1 MIGALTAVAFLAA
14 APIVAYAM
22 DWCGLGIR
30 PFAVLPVSLAVAAG
44 VFLLTRRAVESD
56 RQETIAF
63 ATIVVAVLAWLLW
76 LARPSLLPLGSG
88 PDLAH
93 HLLLIDYIER
103 HAALPHDPQL
113 GAILGEMVSYT
124 PGTHLLATLAGVWTR
139 TSGFRVVYPIV
150 ALSVAL
156 KAGLVFLIAR
166 RMMPAGA
173 PRTPF
178 AVTAALLLFVPRD
191 YFIGSFGEASFL
203 AQVVSEL
210 FAVAMW
216 LAVVLWD
223 ERPSAF
229 VATLFALSGMATF
242 LAWPVNLGPPML
254 VFAAV
259 VAFRTDV
266 GLRPRV
272 SDLVL
277 AFAPIAAVAAI
288 HASGRLYALVIVR
301 VPGFVAYPT
310 IAMFGWWFLLIAGA
324 GVVAAATERRT
335 RTTTLL
341 VAAIAVQ
348 AAVLYVVATMD
359 GAARPYMALKMA
371 FLVIYPLAVAASL
384 TLAWVWTVVQ
394 VRLKPSRALSSE
406 GLSRTLPWAFV
417 AVLAIAIARLLV
429 ATPRPKPVVS
439 TPLYVAGAW
448 ARANV
453 APGCVD
459 YLVNN
464 LYTAYWLHL
473 SVLGNARATPR
484 SGDDD
489 TYQPRQTLNR
499 WILGGGVPHAIAE
512 DFEGLPKDIRTSV
525 DVVVRFGPAAVVKRR
540 GPSSC
545 L

>member
-1 MIGALTAVAFLAA
+1 MIGAFIAIAFLAT

-44 VFLLTRRAVESD
+44 VSLPTRRALESD
-56 RQETIAF
+56 RDETFAF
-63 ATIVVAVLAWLLW
+63 AAIVIAVLAWLLW

-103 HAALPHDPQL
+103 HAVLPHDPQL

-124 PGTHLLATLAGVWTR
+124 PGTHLLATLAGAWTR
-139 TSGFRVVYPIV
+139 TDGFRAVYPIV

-178 AVTAALLLFVPRD
+178 ASAAALLLFVPRD
-191 YFIGSFGEASFL
+191 YFMGSFTELSFL

-223 ERPSAF
+223 ERPSAL
-229 VATLFALSGMATF
+229 AASLFALSGMATF

-266 GLRPRV
+266 GLRARV
-272 SDLVL
+272 SAVVL
-277 AFAPIAAVAAI
+277 AVAPIAAVATI
-288 HASGRLYALVIVR
+288 HASGRMYALAIVR

-310 IAMFGWWFLLIAGA
+310 ISMFGWWFLLIAGA
-324 GVVAAATERRT
+324 GMVAAATERRA
-335 RTTTLL
+335 RTTALL

-371 FLVIYPLAVAASL
+371 FLMIYSLAVAAAL
-384 TLAWVWTVVQ
+384 TLARVWTAVR
-394 VRLKPSRALSSE
+394 VRLKPFRATSRD
-406 GLSRTLPWAFV
+406 GFDQTLPWTFV
-417 AVLAIAIARLLV
+417 AILAIAIARSLI
-429 ATPRPKPVVS
+429 AAPRPKPIVS
-439 TPLYVAGAW
+439 TSLYVAGAW

-499 WILGGGVPHAIAE
+499 WILGGGVLHAIVE

-525 DVVVRFGPAAVVKRR
+525 DVVARFGPAAVVKRR

-545 L
+545 S

>member
-1 MIGALTAVAFLAA
+1 LTAVAFLAA
-14 APIVAYAM
+14 APIAAYVM

-30 PFAVLPVSLAVAAG
+30 PFAVLPLSLAVAAG
-44 VFLLTRRAVESD
+44 VFVLTRRAVESD
-56 RQETIAF
+56 REETIAF
-63 ATIVVAVLAWLLW
+63 AAIVVGVLAWLLW

-124 PGTHLLATLAGVWTR
+124 PGTHLLAMLAGAWTR
-139 TSGFRVVYPIV
+139 TGGFRAAYPIV

-166 RMMPAGA
+166 RMMPARA

-178 AVTAALLLFVPRD
+178 AVAAALLLFVPRD
-191 YFIGSFGEASFL
+191 YFAGSFTELSFL

-216 LAVVLWD
+216 LAIVLWD
-223 ERPSAF
+223 EHPSTFAAG
-229 VATLFALSGMATF
+229 VFALSGMATF
-242 LAWPVNLGPPML
+242 LAWPVNLGPPIL

-259 VAFRTDV
+259 IAFRTDL
-266 GLRPRV
+266 GLGARTRA
-272 SDLVL
+272 L
-277 AFAPIAAVAAI
+277 ALAVVPIAAIAAI
-288 HASGRLYALVIVR
+288 HASGRMYALVIVR

-310 IAMFGWWFLLIAGA
+310 IAMFGWWFLLLAGA
-324 GVVAAATERRT
+324 GVIAAVMQRRA
-335 RTTTLL
+335 RTTVLL

-384 TLAWVWTVVQ
+384 TLAWAWTAAAPVVS
-394 VRLKPSRALSSE
+394 PYSRI
-406 GLSRTLPWAFV
+406 LPWGIV
-417 AVLAIAIARLLV
+417 GVLAIAIGRPLV
-429 ATPRPKPVVS
+429 AATRPKPIVS
-439 TPLYVAGAW
+439 LPLYQAGQW
-448 ARANV
+448 AREHI

-464 LYTAYWLHL
+464 VYTAYWLHL

-499 WILGGGVPHAIAE
+499 WILGGGVPYAIAE
-512 DFEGLPKDIRTSV
+512 NFDGLPKDIRTSV
-525 DVVVRFGPAAVVKRR
+525 DVVARFGPAAVVKRR

-545 L
+545 S

>member
-1 MIGALTAVAFLAA
+1 MIGALTAIAFLAA
-14 APIVAYAM
+14 PPIVAYAM
-22 DWCGLGIR
+22 EWCGLGIR
-30 PFAVLPVSLAVAAG
+30 PLAVLPVSLAVAAG

-56 RQETIAF
+56 REETIAF
-63 ATIVVAVLAWLLW
+63 AAIVVAVLAWLLW

-103 HAALPHDPQL
+103 HAALPHDPHL
-113 GAILGEMVSYT
+113 GAFLGEMVSYT
-124 PGTHLLATLAGVWTR
+124 PGTHLLAMLAGAWTR
-139 TSGFRVVYPIV
+139 TGGFRAIYPIV

-156 KAGLVFLIAR
+156 KVGLVFLIAR
-166 RMMPAGA
+166 RMMPAGT

-229 VATLFALSGMATF
+229 AAGLFALSGMATF

-266 GLRPRV
+266 RLSARARA
-272 SDLVL
+272 LVL
-277 AFAPIAAVAAI
+277 AVAPIAAVAAI
-288 HASGRLYALVIVR
+288 HASGRMYTLVIVR
-301 VPGFVAYPT
+301 VSGFVAYPT

-324 GVVAAATERRT
+324 GVVAAAAERRA
-335 RTTTLL
+335 RTTALL

-371 FLVIYPLAVAASL
+371 FLVIYPLAVAAAL
-384 TLAWVWTVVQ
+384 TLARLWTAAQIRLEPSRATSTDGFRRALQWTVV
-394 VRLKPSRALSSE
+394 AI
-406 GLSRTLPWAFV
+406 
-417 AVLAIAIARLLV
+417 LAIAIARPIV
-429 ATPRPKPVVS
+429 AAPRPKPVVS
-439 TPLYVAGAW
+439 APLYVAGAW
-448 ARANV
+448 ARENV
-453 APGCVD
+453 APACVD

-484 SGDDD
+484 SGDDN

-525 DVVVRFGPAAVVKRR
+525 DVVARFGPAAVVRRR
-540 GPSSC
+540 GPWSC
-545 L
+545 S

>member
-1 MIGALTAVAFLAA
+1 MIGALTAIAFLAA
-14 APIVAYAM
+14 TPLVAYAM

-30 PFAVLPVSLAVAAG
+30 PFAVFPVSLAIAAS
-44 VFLLTRRAVESD
+44 VFLATRRAVESD
-56 RQETIAF
+56 REETVAF
-63 ATIVVAVLAWLLW
+63 AAIVVAVLAWLLW

-113 GAILGEMVSYT
+113 GAVLGEMVSYT
-124 PGTHLLATLAGVWTR
+124 PGTHLLATLAGAWTR
-139 TSGFRVVYPIV
+139 TGGFRTVYPIV

-156 KAGLVFLIAR
+156 KTGLVFLIAR

-178 AVTAALLLFVPRD
+178 AMTAAVLLFVPRD
-191 YFIGSFGEASFL
+191 YFMGSFTELSFL

-210 FAVAMW
+210 FALAMW

-229 VATLFALSGMATF
+229 ATDLFALSGMATF

-266 GLRPRV
+266 KLRTRV
-272 SDLVL
+272 STLVL
-277 AFAPIAAVAAI
+277 GVAPIAAVATI
-288 HASGRLYALVIVR
+288 HASGRMYALAIVR
-301 VPGFVAYPT
+301 VPGFVDYPT

-324 GVVAAATERRT
+324 GEVAAATQRRA
-335 RTTTLL
+335 RTTALL

-359 GAARPYMALKMA
+359 GAPRPYMALKMA

-384 TLAWVWTVVQ
+384 TLGWVWSVVQ
-394 VRLKPSRALSSE
+394 VRLRLFRATSSDGLSRAL
-406 GLSRTLPWAFV
+406 PWSFV
-417 AVLAIAIARLLV
+417 VILAIAVARSLV
-429 ATPRPKPVVS
+429 AAPRPKPIVS

-453 APGCVD
+453 TPGCVD

-484 SGDDD
+484 SGDDN

-525 DVVVRFGPAAVVKRR
+525 DVVARFGPAAVVKRR

-545 L
+545 S